1 MTIAIDA
8 TLLMLTILLPI
19 TAPEFLIIVPITILM
34 LLVPLSAP
42 LARMAFMP
50 LPMALNASHVL
61 TSVLD
66 ADCKPEY
73 TNVLHVLLEHM

>member
-1 MTIAIDA
+1 
-8 TLLMLTILLPI
+8 
-19 TAPEFLIIVPITILM
+19 M